1 MGTASH
7 YKNYLQK
14 IRLLLYIPTAMSFL
28 LHCFRLVILFNII
41 ENILI
46 IYKRHGCNKDENPM
60 TCCGQPGQVTT
71 RRAWRSSSKNISK
84 AQSESSLYHTFQLP
98 TSHSCFKTVL
108 TIANRDAP
116 YDDFAGHPTDQIS
129 DDFENRIFGL
139 EEI

>member
-1 MGTASH
+1 MGYLKQATDSSRSWDTINGLEAEFRNVQHVRRWPKGSCTWAQQVII
-7 YKNYLQK
+7 KNYLQK

-84 AQSESSLYHTFQLP
+84 AQSESSLYHTFQL
-98 TSHSCFKTVL
+98 F
-108 TIANRDAP
+108 
-116 YDDFAGHPTDQIS
+116 
-129 DDFENRIFGL
+129 
-139 EEI
+139 